1 MSQHTLFI
9 CKGCG
14 PDRKSSVPHLLD
26 EVLAAEAAQLSRL
39 QIEATSCLWTCDR
52 PCSAS
57 LIAPGK
63 YTYHFTDLSPD
74 QASAL
79 LIFAAQYQDSD
90 DGYVKPPKMPESLL
104 PKLLV
109 RIPSPPV
116 A

>member
-1 MSQHTLFI
+1 MSEHTLFI
-9 CKGCG
+9 CEGCG
-14 PDRKSSVPHLLD
+14 PDRKSGSPHLLD
-26 EVLAAEAAQLSRL
+26 EVLAADAAQLSGV
-39 QIEATSCLWTCDR
+39 QIETTTCLWTCDR

-57 LIAPGK
+57 LISPGK

-79 LIFAAQYQDSD
+79 LAFAAQYQDSD

-104 PKLLV
+104 PKLQV

>member
-1 MSQHTLFI
+1 MSEHTLFI

-14 PDRKSSVPHLLD
+14 PDRKSGAPHLLD
-26 EVLAAEAAQLSRL
+26 QVLASDAVQPSGL

-57 LIAPGK
+57 LICPGK
-63 YTYHFTDLSPD
+63 YSYHFTDLSPD
-74 QASAL
+74 QASDL
-79 LIFAAQYQDSD
+79 LTFAAQYQGSD

-109 RIPSPPV
+109 RIPSPP
-116 A
+116 AA

>member
-1 MSQHTLFI
+1 MSEHTLFI

-14 PDRKSSVPHLLD
+14 PDHKSSSPHLLD
-26 EVLAAEAAQLSRL
+26 EVLASDAAQAPGL
-39 QIEATSCLWTCDR
+39 QIEAASCLWTCDR

-57 LIAPGK
+57 LICPGK
-63 YTYHFTDLSPD
+63 YTYHFTDLSPE
-74 QASAL
+74 QANDL
-79 LIFAAQYQDSD
+79 VTFAAQYQASE